1 MIRQK
6 ITYYKMLMP
15 ERRAEIMREMCVVEE
30 RCTACLAEEDEA
42 EKVSKQEE
50 EEEVAEERR
59 LTWR

>member
-1 MIRQK
+1 
-6 ITYYKMLMP
+6 MLMP